1 MIVKMVQVFFILT
14 RITNQLTQIFIV
26 STMVAFTWEE
36 TGENQLGD
44 HMTKLGNTRT
54 NQWIYRDGQVYWLN
68 RAKLCSWI
76 QAVLCSKDAVVCT
89 RKLSDFNLPS
99 SPGGNHFCETELID
113 IKRVHVLHFQNK
125 FIPYTKKQ
133 INSWKGN
140 YKKAIH
146 VELEKNK
153 YIISGYLVDMLFTQT

>member
-1 MIVKMVQVFFILT
+1 
-14 RITNQLTQIFIV
+14 
-26 STMVAFTWEE
+26 
-36 TGENQLGD
+36 
-44 HMTKLGNTRT
+44 
-54 NQWIYRDGQVYWLN
+54 
-68 RAKLCSWI
+68 
-76 QAVLCSKDAVVCT
+76 VCT

-113 IKRVHVLHFQNK
+113 IKRVHVLYFQNK